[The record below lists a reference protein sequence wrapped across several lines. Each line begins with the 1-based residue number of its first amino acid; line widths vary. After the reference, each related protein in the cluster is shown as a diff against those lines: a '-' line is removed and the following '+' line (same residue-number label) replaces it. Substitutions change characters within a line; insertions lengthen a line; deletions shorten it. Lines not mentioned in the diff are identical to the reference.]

1 MGRKFKKEL
10 KKLAIIGAS
19 YLQLPLVEK
28 AKKMG
33 IETHCFAWPD
43 GAVCKD
49 IADFFYPISILEKDT
64 ILKKCIEINIDGI
77 TTIATDMAVPTI
89 CFVAEKMNLVS
100 NSFIS
105 SLASTNKGEMRNAF
119 KKSNCSVPKF
129 LETDTIGV
137 NSKDFKFPLIVK
149 PVDRSG
155 SRGVT
160 KVLFDNELPEA
171 IHYAIN
177 ESFIKKAIIE
187 EYIDGNEVSVETI
200 SYNGNHTVL
209 AITDKIT
216 TGAPHFVELAHH
228 QPSQLPKEI
237 QDKIKIETIKCLN
250 ALDIKVGAGHSEFK
264 ITAAGDVFVIEV
276 GARMGGDFI
285 GSHLVELSTGYDF
298 LEGVINIALGKYE
311 KPILKNNSFSGVY
324 FLSKETQE
332 ILPYFSQ
339 INSFDIQKEVQ
350 NTTIKN
356 STNSNDRSGYLIY
369 QDNKKIQ
376 LL

>member
-1 MGRKFKKEL
+1 MGRKFRKEL

-33 IETHCFAWPD
+33 IETHCFAWSE
-43 GAVCKD
+43 GALCKE
-49 IADFFYPISILEKDT
+49 IADYFYPISILEKDD
-64 ILKKCIEINIDGI
+64 ILQKCIENNIDGI

-89 CFVAEKMNLVS
+89 CYVAEKMNLVS

-105 SLASTNKGEMRNAF
+105 SLASTNKSEMRNAF
-119 KKSNCSVPKF
+119 KKGNCSIPKF
-129 LETDTIGV
+129 TEV
-137 NSKDFKFPLIVK
+137 NNIDVNTKDFKFPLIVK

-160 KVLFDNELPEA
+160 KVLFENQLPEA
-171 IHYAIN
+171 IQYAIN
-177 ESFIKKAIIE
+177 ESFSKKAIIE
-187 EYIDGNEVSVETI
+187 EYIDGDEVSVETI
-200 SYNGNHTVL
+200 SYDGEHTIL
-209 AITDKIT
+209 AITDKVT
-216 TGAPHFVELAHH
+216 TGPPHFVELAHH
-228 QPSQLPKEI
+228 QPSNLSNEI
-237 QDKIKIETIKCLN
+237 QETLKTETIKCLD
-250 ALDIKVGAGHSEFK
+250 ALDINFGAGHSEFK
-264 ITAAGDVFVIEV
+264 ITPNGEVFIIEV

-311 KPILKNNSFSGVY
+311 KPILKTNNFSGVY
-324 FLSKETQE
+324 FLSKETEQ

-339 INSFDIQKEVQ
+339 INTFDILKQIQ
-350 NTTIKN
+350 NTALKN

-369 QDNKKIQ
+369 QDNNKIQ